1 MSNSYIIRFVLILCF
16 VAALALSGMY
26 SLLKD
31 THDRN
36 EALFNK
42 RAILKAVENYLDKP
56 VDAMTDPEVQN
67 LFDTKMAQKV
77 IDMSG
82 KVIEGVSAE
91 SVDMGKERKKPAD
104 QRRLPLYV
112 YNSNDDG
119 KLYIVSVRGNGLW
132 DEIWG
137 NLALKSDFNTIA
149 GATFDHKAET
159 PGLGAEIKDNP
170 AFPRQF
176 IGKELFDQAGDF
188 VSVEVVKVGGSGSE
202 HKVDGIS
209 GATITGNGVSEMLDR
224 GISWYLPYFE
234 TLKQTDAGMGM
245 VQ

>member
-1 MSNSYIIRFVLILCF
+1 MSNAYIIRFVLILCF
-16 VAALALSGMY
+16 IVALALSGMY

-36 EALFNK
+36 EAIFNK
-42 RAILKAVENYLDKP
+42 RGILKAVENYLDKP
-56 VDAMTDPEVQN
+56 VNAMTDEEVQT
-67 LFDTKMAQKV
+67 LFDTKVTQEVVDMQGEILAGEIAES
-77 IDMSG
+77 IDM
-82 KVIEGVSAE
+82 A
-91 SVDMGKERKKPAD
+91 KERKLPAD
-104 QRRLPLYV
+104 VRRLPLYI
-112 YNSNDDG
+112 YSSETDG
-119 KLYIVSVRGNGLW
+119 DLYILSVRGNGLW

-137 NLALKSDFNTIA
+137 NLAIKSDFNTIA

-176 IGKELFDQAGDF
+176 IGKELFDGQGDY
-188 VSVEVVKVGGSGSE
+188 VSVEVVKVGGSGST

-234 TLKQTDAGMGM
+234 KLKKSEASMGM
-245 VQ
+245 AN